1 MNFYF
6 GKRQMILMMMMM
18 TLRNKRK
25 ICERII
31 VAEADNLE
39 DVKGFRGQGVHS
51 ILCATEN
58 L

>member
-25 ICERII
+25 
-31 VAEADNLE
+31 
-39 DVKGFRGQGVHS
+39 FSRGIPEFINS
-51 ILCATEN
+51 DEFN
-58 L
+58 